1 MNPLLKRT
9 KIPIIYFS
17 NNPRLKNV
25 FNTIIKKNTLRF
37 RIREMVFYIFI
48 H

>member
-1 MNPLLKRT
+1 MNPFLKRT

-25 FNTIIKKNTLRF
+25 FNTIIKKTLYGL
-37 RIREMVFYIFI
+37 ELEK
-48 H
+48 